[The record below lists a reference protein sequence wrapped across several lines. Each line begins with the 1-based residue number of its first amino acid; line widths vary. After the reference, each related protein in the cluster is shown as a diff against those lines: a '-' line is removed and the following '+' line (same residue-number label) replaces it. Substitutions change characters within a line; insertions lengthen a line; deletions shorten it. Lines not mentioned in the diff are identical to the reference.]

1 MTETSKTL
9 TAPVPS
15 TTATAAAGARAGRPG
30 RLLVLDGHSM
40 AFRAFFALPADSFV
54 NAAGQHTNAI
64 HGFTSMLINL
74 IRDQEPT
81 HVAVAFDVSDETT
94 HRKAEY
100 SEYKGGRNATPPE
113 FAGQIDY
120 IKRVMAALGVR
131 TLELPGHEADDILAT
146 LAAQGRAAGYE
157 VLLVSGDRD
166 TFQLVNDD
174 VSVLYPRKGVS
185 DLPRMDAAA
194 IEEKYLVPPARYP
207 DLAALVGESADNLP
221 GVPGVG
227 PKTAAKWIAQYD
239 GLEGVLAHA
248 GEIKGKAGENLRE
261 NLEAVER
268 NRRLNRLL
276 TDLELP
282 LTLDDLADPR
292 PERSAVEALFDELE
306 FKALRTRVYD
316 IFGTEGPEETADAFH
331 VPPHETVADDGAL
344 VAALAALAE
353 GAGPAPIA
361 VAVRTD
367 GGSPRPTAEAVVL
380 ASAERAVV
388 VPLDSGIPAP
398 LTAWLADASVS
409 KAVAELK
416 ELAKALRGLGAEIA
430 GVVDD
435 VSISGYLAEPDRR
448 SYALGDLAQHH
459 LGIELAAGA
468 QQTGQLAL
476 DLAGAEAAAAAL
488 VREAAVVRALHEVL
502 APQLAERG
510 ATALL
515 SDMELPL
522 SRVLLDMEWAGI
534 SVDEPQIDALL
545 DELGAAS
552 EQAAAA
558 AYEAI
563 GHKVNLGSPKQL
575 QTVLFEELELPKTK
589 KIKTGYTTDAAS
601 LKELLDKTG
610 HPFLA
615 SLMAHRESSKLRQM
629 VETLKKAVTKD
640 GRIHTTYAQTIAA
653 TGRLSSNN
661 PNLQNI
667 PIRSEEGRRVR
678 DVFVAGE
685 GYESLLSA
693 DYSQIEMRIM
703 AHLSGDEGLIEAY
716 RAGEDLHRFVGSRIF
731 HVEPADVTSEMR
743 SKVKAMSY
751 GLAYGL
757 SSFGLS
763 KQLEISVDE
772 ARTLMKDY
780 FDRFGA
786 VRDYLRGVV
795 EQARQDGYTQTI
807 FGRRR
812 YLPDLT
818 SPNRAHRELAERI
831 ALNSPIQGSA
841 ADIIKRAMI
850 GVEGQLDERGLGS
863 RLLLQ
868 IHDELVVEVA
878 PGEEAAVREIVE
890 SQMGSAAE
898 LSVPLDVQIGVGRT
912 WNEAGH

>member
-1 MTETSKTL
+1 
-9 TAPVPS
+9 
-15 TTATAAAGARAGRPG
+15 
-30 RLLVLDGHSM
+30 M
-40 AFRAFFALPADSFV
+40 AFRAFFALPAESFV

-74 IRDQEPT
+74 VRDQKPT
-81 HVAVAFDVSDETT
+81 HIAVAFDVSDETT

-100 SEYKGGRNATPPE
+100 SEYKGGRNETPAE
-113 FAGQIDY
+113 FSGQIGY
-120 IKRVMAALGVR
+120 IKKVMQALGIR
-131 TLELPGHEADDILAT
+131 TMELPGHEADDILAT
-146 LAAQGRAAGYE
+146 LAAQGAAAGFE

-166 TFQLVNDD
+166 TFQLVNDH

-185 DLPRMDAAA
+185 DIPRMDAAA
-194 IEEKYLVPPARYP
+194 VEEKYLVPPARYP

-239 GLEGVLAHA
+239 GLEGVLSHA
-248 GEIKGKAGENLRE
+248 GEIKGKAGESLRANIE
-261 NLEAVER
+261 SVER

-292 PERSAVEALFDELE
+292 PERTAVEALFDELE
-306 FKALRTRVYD
+306 FKTLRTRVYD
-316 IFGTEGPEETADAFH
+316 IFGTEGPEEAGDEFH
-331 VPPHETVADDGAL
+331 VPPHTVPADAG
-344 VAALAALAE
+344 ALAAALSALASAASS
-353 GAGPAPIA
+353 AGGVPVA

-367 GGSPRPTAEAVVL
+367 GGVPRPTAETVAL
-380 ASAERAVV
+380 ATADAAVV
-388 VPLDSGIPAP
+388 VPLDGAVPAP
-398 LTAWLADASVS
+398 LVAWLADASVP
-409 KAVAELK
+409 KAMAEYK
-416 ELAKALRGLGAEIA
+416 EAAKALRSAGAEVA
-430 GVVDD
+430 GIVDD
-435 VSISGYLAEPDRR
+435 VAISGYLAEPDRR
-448 SYALGDLAQHH
+448 SYALADLAQHH
-459 LGIELAAGA
+459 LGIELAAGTPA
-468 QQTGQLAL
+468 AGQLAL
-476 DLAGAEAAAAAL
+476 DLAGAEAAAAAAA
-488 VREAAVVRALHEVL
+488 REAAVVRALHVEL

-510 ATALL
+510 AEALL
-515 SDMELPL
+515 ADLELPL
-522 SRVLLDMEWAGI
+522 ARILLDMEWAGI
-534 SVDEPQIDALL
+534 TVDVAQIDTLM

-552 EQAAAA
+552 EAAAAA

-563 GHKVNLGSPKQL
+563 GHTVNLGSPKQL
-575 QTVLFEELELPKTK
+575 QAVLIEELELPRTK

-601 LKELLDKTG
+601 LKELLEKTG
-610 HPFLA
+610 HPFLEA
-615 SLMAHRESSKLRQM
+615 LMAHRESSKLRQM
-629 VETLKKAVTKD
+629 VETLKKAVTAD

-685 GYESLLSA
+685 GYESLLAA

-731 HVEPADVTSEMR
+731 HVAPEDVTSEMR

-818 SPNRAHRELAERI
+818 SPNRVHRELAERI

-850 GVEGQLDERGLGS
+850 GVDTQLRDRGLAS

-878 PGEEAAVREIVE
+878 PGEEAAVREVVE
-890 SQMGSAAE
+890 SAMGSAAE

>member
-1 MTETSKTL
+1 
-9 TAPVPS
+9 
-15 TTATAAAGARAGRPG
+15 
-30 RLLVLDGHSM
+30 M
-40 AFRAFFALPADSFV
+40 AFRAFFALPAESFQ
-54 NAAGQHTNAI
+54 NSEGQHTNAV

-74 IRDQEPT
+74 VRDQEPT

-94 HRKAEY
+94 HRRTEY
-100 SEYKGGRNATPPE
+100 SEYKAGRNATPAE

-120 IKRVMAALGVR
+120 IKKVMAALGIR

-146 LAAQGRAAGYE
+146 LAALGSGAGFE

-174 VSVLYPRKGVS
+174 VTVLYPRKGVS

-194 IEEKYLVPPARYP
+194 IEEKYFVPPARYP

-239 GLEGVLAHA
+239 GVEGVLAHA
-248 GEIKGKAGENLRE
+248 DEIKGKAGESLRA
-261 NLEAVER
+261 NLESVER
-268 NRRLNRLL
+268 NRKLNRLL

-282 LTLDDLADPR
+282 LSLEDLAQPR
-292 PERSAVEALFDELE
+292 PERAAVESLFDELE
-306 FKALRTRVYD
+306 FKTLRTRVYE
-316 IFGTEGPEETADAFH
+316 IFAMNAAEAPEDRFEVPAHTVPADDAELAAALSALTADTVGAEEAPVAVALRASGASPRPAAEAIALATADA
-331 VPPHETVADDGAL
+331 
-344 VAALAALAE
+344 
-353 GAGPAPIA
+353 
-361 VAVRTD
+361 
-367 GGSPRPTAEAVVL
+367 AVVL
-380 ASAERAVV
+380 TLDGE
-388 VPLDSGIPAP
+388 VPPP
-398 LTAWLADASVS
+398 LAQWLADPAVP
-409 KAVAELK
+409 KAMHEYK
-416 ELAKALRGLGAEIA
+416 EAAKALRVAGAEVA

-435 VSISGYLAEPDRR
+435 VSVSGYLAEPDRR
-448 SYALGDLAQHH
+448 SYALADLAQHH
-459 LGIELAAGA
+459 LGVDLGAG
-468 QQTGQLAL
+468 QPSTGQLAL
-476 DLAGAEAAAAAL
+476 DLEGGDAAAAAL
-488 VREAAVVRALHEVL
+488 VKEAAVVHALHAHL
-502 APQLAERG
+502 APALVERG
-510 ATALL
+510 AAGLL
-515 SDMELPL
+515 ADLELPL
-522 SRVLLDMEWAGI
+522 SRVLLDMEWTGIAVDSGHIAGLM
-534 SVDEPQIDALL
+534 DQ
-545 DELGAAS
+545 LGAAS
-552 EQAAAA
+552 EAAAQE
-558 AYEAI
+558 AYAAI
-563 GHKVNLGSPKQL
+563 GREVNLGSPKQL
-575 QTVLFEELELPKTK
+575 QTVLFDELGLPKTK

-601 LKELLDKTG
+601 LKDLLDRTG

-615 SLMAHRESSKLRQM
+615 GLMAHRESSKLRQM
-629 VETLKKAVTKD
+629 VETLQKSVSSD

-678 DVFVAGE
+678 DVFVVGE

-703 AHLSGDEGLIEAY
+703 AHLSGDEGLIQAY
-716 RAGEDLHRFVGSRIF
+716 REGEDLHRFVGSRIF

-757 SSFGLS
+757 TSFGLS

-772 ARTLMKDY
+772 ARSLMKDY
-780 FDRFGA
+780 FDRFGG

-795 EQARQDGYTQTI
+795 EQARQDGYTSTI

-818 SPNRAHRELAERI
+818 SPNRVHRELAERI

-841 ADIIKRAMI
+841 ADIIKRAML
-850 GVEGQLDERGLGS
+850 GVEGQLREQGLGS

-878 PGEEAAVREIVE
+878 PGEEERVRALVAE
-890 SQMGSAAE
+890 QMGSAAE
-898 LSVPLDVQIGVGRT
+898 LTVPLDVQIGVGRT